1 MGMGTVV
8 GEESLFTVYLLM
20 LSDGWTIYTYRLIF
34 FLIDENQTNL
44 WWRSLATFRH
54 IEKTAR
60 RAERFTCP
68 QIPTASGP
76 EPTPILRCHPSHR
89 GLSPQSLSQY
99 YWEVYCPQCLQHK
112 KHFFFF
118 IGSLQKAFWLFPHF
132 GHEHF
137 ILKWNPKANLQL
149 LYDKNLSNDWVHLLQ
164 SQNTWV
170 QISVVHLL
178 VAYLLE
184 VICI

>member
-1 MGMGTVV
+1 MGTVV

-112 KHFFFF
+112 KHFFF
-118 IGSLQKAFWLFPHF
+118 
-132 GHEHF
+132 
-137 ILKWNPKANLQL
+137 
-149 LYDKNLSNDWVHLLQ
+149 
-164 SQNTWV
+164 
-170 QISVVHLL
+170 
-178 VAYLLE
+178 LLE
-184 VICI
+184 VCKKHFDYFLILAMNILYLNEILKPIYNYYMIKIWVMIEHTCFKARTPGFKSQLFTY